1 MNAKRQTVWLVSML
15 SLMVVLS
22 AYYLFTEDV
31 NKVDLTSS
39 QDLTSKEIKVDT
51 QETAAAPS
59 GQTAPATNSTGA
71 GDKASADASQ
81 SSGSSASA
89 QQQGAQQADPAGKE
103 TAQASQQAAG
113 ADKQAAQSSG
123 TDSLTD
129 QQILQKVA
137 SQATSGSDYFASMA
151 MKRDEEISKKTEQLL
166 SIIGDSK
173 QNTDAVAKA
182 YDEMRKIED
191 QEAKVTS
198 LEDSLAK
205 DYSNAIVMQDND
217 KWKVTVQSQKLEKS
231 QAASILDQVM
241 NELNVGPDKV
251 SVQYMP

>member
-1 MNAKRQTVWLVSML
+1 ML

-31 NKVDLTSS
+31 NKVDLASTG
-39 QDLTSKEIKVDT
+39 DLTSKEIKVET

-59 GQTAPATNSTGA
+59 GKAASATGTANA
-71 GDKASADASQ
+71 GGKASADATQ
-81 SSGSSASA
+81 NSGSSASK
-89 QQQGAQQADPAGKE
+89 QQQVDPTSAAGKE
-103 TAQASQQAAG
+103 TAQAAQQNAG
-113 ADKQAAQSSG
+113 AGKQAAESAG
-123 TDSLTD
+123 GDSLSD

-191 QEAKVTS
+191 QEAKVAS

-205 DYSNAIVMQDND
+205 DYSNAIVMQDQD

-251 SVQYMP
+251 SVQYVP